1 MFNIYRKISNI
12 QKFPKC
18 CIHKFHKNCAPWLAQ
33 PRSIASLSIHDDA
46 PRGGSRQWDSS
57 HGRRHRRHGGVL
69 PLAVLGWW
77 QWPEKSLLSISFTL
91 PPYIGRKGLASFLK
105 TSEPCRV
112 RTMVGCCSAIAFLE
126 RGCLLA
132 RLGFWKRPTFELKDK
147 PRIEDAADSAP
158 PASPAL
164 TSRRRRKSNR
174 LGRLPVTALCGFFS
188 TALLRG
194 LSGFFLNRL
203 FVFIWSYLH

>member
-1 MFNIYRKISNI
+1 
-12 QKFPKC
+12 
-18 CIHKFHKNCAPWLAQ
+18 
-33 PRSIASLSIHDDA
+33 
-46 PRGGSRQWDSS
+46 
-57 HGRRHRRHGGVL
+57 
-69 PLAVLGWW
+69 
-77 QWPEKSLLSISFTL
+77 
-91 PPYIGRKGLASFLK
+91 
-105 TSEPCRV
+105 
-112 RTMVGCCSAIAFLE
+112 MVGCCSAIAFLE

-132 RLGFWKRPTFELKDK
+132 RVGFWKRPTFELKDK

-194 LSGFFLNRL
+194 LSGLFLNRL
-203 FVFIWSYLH
+203 LYLFGHICTERNLFVTANEKDAKWVPEREK